1 MSEFRMPSLGA
12 DMEHGTVVRWLIKP
26 GDQVKRGDIVAEVE
40 TQKGVLDVEI
50 FQDGIVSELLVAEG
64 EEADVGAP
72 LAVLNG
78 AREVSVS
85 AESPE
90 ESVALKQPV
99 PELEARPVE
108 VHEPPPLTAR
118 VSPAARRLA
127 RELEV
132 DLTSIQGTG
141 PGGAIG
147 LDDVQRASGQTT
159 VAEPPARQVGDSA
172 AMKKVIAAAMSR
184 SKREIP
190 HYYLGLDI
198 DMTRALDWLKEDNR
212 KRTVTDRILYAALL
226 IKAVSRAVPSVP
238 EVNGFWIDGEFRPSE
253 AVHVGVAISLRDG
266 GLVAPAILDANMKSL
281 SEIMGAM
288 QDLVARARTG
298 KLKASEL
305 SDPTITVTN
314 LGDRSVDRVYGVIY
328 PPQVAIVGFGQINE
342 RPWNIGGGIGIR
354 PVIHATLSGDHRA
367 SVGHRG
373 ATFLRHVHDHLM
385 EPGEL

>member
-50 FQDGIVSELLVAEG
+50 FQDGIVSELLVSEG

-78 AREVSVS
+78 ARETPVSD
-85 AESPE
+85 ELPE
-90 ESVALKQPV
+90 ESVALEQPV
-99 PELEARPVE
+99 PELEARPAE
-108 VHEPPPLTAR
+108 VPEAPPLTAR

-127 RELEV
+127 TELDV
-132 DLTSIQGTG
+132 DLESVQGTG

-147 LDDVQRASGQTT
+147 LDDVRSAAGQLP
-159 VAEPPARQVGDSA
+159 VAEPPARPVGDSA
-172 AMKKVIAAAMSR
+172 AMKEVIAATMSR

-198 DMTRALDWLKEDNR
+198 DMMRALDWLTEENR
-212 KRTVTDRILYAALL
+212 KRSVTDRILYAALL
-226 IKAVSRAVPSVP
+226 IKAVARAVHSVP

-266 GLVAPAILDANMKSL
+266 GLVAPAIHDTNMKSL
-281 SEIMGAM
+281 SEIMSAM

-305 SDPTITVTN
+305 SDPTITVTS
-314 LGDRSVDRVYGVIY
+314 LGERSVDRVYGIIY
-328 PPQVAIVGFGQINE
+328 PPQVAIVGFGQTIE

-373 ATFLRHVHDHLM
+373 AIFLRHVHDHLM